1 MDNHPTTLKRG
12 DCPPERKLI
21 LMTNNINFLTGIQ
34 DPGLQLDKEGTET
47 IADKFKVIHLVKT
60 GKCLCPICGR
70 PMLKNGFRQRPVVVT
85 ALSVAGVKTFL
96 MIRKQQYICKPTAEC
111 PETVTKV
118 ATIHGI
124 SRGCRIANNV
134 KQYITKDL
142 HRNISQKELAKDY
155 YVSASTVARTIDS
168 LEDTFTPEKNWL
180 PATIALDD
188 FKSGKFATSGMSML
202 LMNPV
207 NHRTIDIIQSRNSR
221 SLKQY
226 FYRHFTRQA
235 RLAVRL
241 IVVDLYQPYRGLI
254 KELFPNASIIAD
266 HFHIVAQAYRAL
278 QAVRIK
284 VMNHYGH
291 ETHEYRALKRFWKL
305 LLQKVSSLDSVHH
318 RPRRNFRG
326 AWLSNSEVV
335 DRLLAMS
342 EDLQKAYDYYQTLVD
357 AVDHGQEDEL
367 TTLLKRKLT
376 SLPHRFQKVQRTLR
390 QHQEEII
397 RSFRYQLTNGPIE
410 GTNNKIK
417 VIKRT
422 AHGFRNFFR
431 FRIRILIA
439 LKNSH
444 IMIKDPINTRKT
456 SPSKLVA
463 WTGQN

>member
-1 MDNHPTTLKRG
+1 M
-12 DCPPERKLI
+12 
-21 LMTNNINFLTGIQ
+21 NNDINFLTGIQ
-34 DPGLQLDKEGTET
+34 DPGLQLDKGGTET
-47 IADKFKVIHLVKT
+47 VDDKIKVIHLVKT

-70 PMLKNGFRQRPVVVT
+70 PMLKNGFRHRPVVIT
-85 ALSVAGVKTFL
+85 ALSVAGMKTVL
-96 MIRKQQYICKPTAEC
+96 KIRKQKYICKPTAAC
-111 PETVTKV
+111 PATVTKV
-118 ATIHGI
+118 ATINGI

-142 HRNISQKELAKDY
+142 HRNISQKELAKNY

-188 FKSGKFATSGMSML
+188 FKSGQFATSGMSML

-221 SLKQY
+221 YLKQY
-226 FYRHFTRQA
+226 FYRLFTRQA

-254 KELFPNASIIAD
+254 KELFPNANIIAD

-278 QAVRIK
+278 QAVRIQ

-291 ETHEYRALKRFWKL
+291 ETHEYRVLKRFWKL
-305 LLQKVSSLDSVHH
+305 LLQKVSSLDNVHH

-342 EDLQKAYDYYQTLVD
+342 SELQNAYDYYQTLVD
-357 AVDHGQEDEL
+357 AVNHGQVVEL
-367 TTLLKRKLT
+367 TALLKRKLT
-376 SLPHRFQKVQRTLR
+376 SLPRQFQKVQRTLR
-390 QHQEEII
+390 QHREEII
-397 RSFRYQLTNGPIE
+397 RSFKYQLTNGPIE

-422 AHGFRNFFR
+422 AYGFRNFFR

-444 IMIKDPINTRKT
+444 IMFNEPTITRKT

>member
-1 MDNHPTTLKRG
+1 M
-12 DCPPERKLI
+12 
-21 LMTNNINFLTGIQ
+21 NNDINFLTGIQ
-34 DPGLQLDKEGTET
+34 DPGLQLDKGGTET
-47 IADKFKVIHLVKT
+47 VDDKIKVIHLVKT
-60 GKCLCPICGR
+60 GECRCPICGR
-70 PMLKNGFRQRPVVVT
+70 LMLKNGFRHRPVVIT
-85 ALSVAGVKTFL
+85 ALSVAGMKTIL
-96 MIRKQQYICKPTAEC
+96 MIRKQQYICKPSVQC
-111 PETVTKV
+111 PETITKI
-118 ATIHGI
+118 ASIHGI
-124 SRGCRIANNV
+124 RRGCRIANNV

-142 HRNISQKELAKDY
+142 HRNISQKELAKNY

-168 LEDTFTPEKNWL
+168 LEDIFTPEKNWL
-180 PATIALDD
+180 PATIAFDD
-188 FKSGKFATSGMSML
+188 FKSGQFATSGMSML

-221 SLKQY
+221 YLKQY

-254 KELFPNASIIAD
+254 KEVFPNAKIIAD

-278 QAVRIK
+278 QAVRIQ

-305 LLQKVSSLDSVHH
+305 LLQKVSSLDNVHH

-335 DRLLAMS
+335 DRLLAIS
-342 EDLQKAYDYYQTLVD
+342 PELQNAYDYYQTLVD
-357 AVDHGQEDEL
+357 TVDHGQVVAL

-376 SLPHRFQKVQRTLR
+376 SLPRQFQKVQRTLR

-397 RSFRYQLTNGPIE
+397 RSFKYQLTNGPIE

-422 AHGFRNFFR
+422 AYGFRNFFR

-444 IMIKDPINTRKT
+444 IMFNEPTTTRKT

-463 WTGQN
+463 